1 MNEHLYAY
9 LKQLAWSVMPGRE
22 ILARADRR
30 AHIINAVQQYPEH
43 HRRFIANC
51 AWSRM
56 GYGGGI

>member
-1 MNEHLYAY
+1 MDQHLYDY
-9 LKQLAWSVMPGRE
+9 LKHLAWTVMPGRE
-22 ILARADRR
+22 AKTRDDQR
-30 AHIINAVQQYPEH
+30 AHVMHAVQQYPQQ